1 MIAYIFILS
10 MLAYTPLINFS
21 SELNY
26 AIALSI
32 AAFPVFLTKR
42 RANFDL
48 PTINYYLILL
58 SIFLVNLA
66 FGHETNFPWFFNHV
80 AFILVGFIVAVIYS
94 NASDN
99 DVVEWQVI
107 LGRFN
112 DFLCVTVVFSM
123 GVLFLYSDGLVDFVG
138 GNYNGAMWAL
148 TEILGWPKAQLTA
161 ITGYC
166 LIWALM
172 TKHKSISVLFII
184 FSLPILLAGRSVA
197 VALFAVLVFVYI
209 GGYIFRY
216 KILWI
221 QAPLLIAVAWMAFL
235 LVEVEVPSA
244 LEFDRAANFMVS
256 IDLANKHF
264 FGHGNGAYHWY
275 VEKNQA
281 ALDAKYS
288 YLFSPYQVEVFLGP
302 ESMINHMLGSFGY
315 LLSSIFFILQALT
328 LYWAYKCYA
337 KVNQFEKT
345 IILFWFLTFVSGIGQ
360 TSIMMGFP
368 YFVVWAL
375 VIAIY
380 VRCERS
386 KHIECLPVHASNA
399 LC

>member
-1 MIAYIFILS
+1 
-10 MLAYTPLINFS
+10 MLAYTPLVNFS

-26 AIALSI
+26 AISFSI
-32 AAFPVFLTKR
+32 AALPVILIER
-42 RANFDL
+42 RFNNDL
-48 PTINYYLILL
+48 PTINYYLALL
-58 SIFLVNLA
+58 SIFMANLA
-66 FGHETNFPWFFNHV
+66 FGHEVNFPWFYNHV

-94 NASDN
+94 NASDS
-99 DVVEWQVI
+99 DVVEWQLI

-112 DFLCVTVVFSM
+112 DFLCITVVLSI
-123 GVLFLYSDGLVDFVG
+123 GWLFLYADGLVKFVD
-138 GNYNGAMWAL
+138 GNYNGAIWTL
-148 TEILGWPKAQLTA
+148 TETIGWPKAQLTA

-166 LIWALM
+166 LIWVLM
-172 TKHKSISVLFII
+172 SKHKSISFIFII
-184 FSLPILLAGRSVA
+184 LSIPVLLAGRSVA
-197 VALFAVLVFVYI
+197 VALFVVLGFVYFW
-209 GGYIFRY
+209 GYFLRY

-221 QAPLLIAVAWMAFL
+221 QATLIIAFAWLAGL

-244 LEFDRAANFMVS
+244 LVFDRAANFMVS
-256 IDLANKHF
+256 IDLANNHF
-264 FGHGNGAYHWY
+264 FGHGNGTYHWY
-275 VEKNQA
+275 VEENQA

-315 LLSSIFFILQALT
+315 LLASIFYILQALT
-328 LYWAYKCYA
+328 LYWAHKCYA

-345 IILFWFLTFVSGIGQ
+345 IIIFWFLTFVSGIGQ

-380 VRCERS
+380 VRCKRS
-386 KHIECLPVHASNA
+386 KHIKCLPVHASKA
-399 LC
+399 LCGR